1 LDGDDQE
8 GEAGTASVGVEEEE
22 VEGEASGLRYWSESN
37 EEMLGNANPALAQ
50 RDGDHDDGKD

>member
-22 VEGEASGLRYWSESN
+22 VDGEASGLRY
-37 EEMLGNANPALAQ
+37 
-50 RDGDHDDGKD
+50 